1 MRHEQDKHIQ
11 KYSGVSG
18 IMNAIVQAFKH
29 IQIFRH
35 REKNQKLSEFV
46 LAHDAS
52 IAEDISRVKN
62 QEKPQLPADAMPAEV
77 TEPSRSAGYAYA
89 KEPPAI
95 MPNVNSEEKPQ
106 LPPGE
111 IGKEPPAIMPNV
123 NSEEKPQRP
132 PGEIGKEPPPNLPNI
147 WIYDGEVYDL
157 SDFIKR
163 HPGGEFFI
171 GRMKNRD
178 ITTLVNIF
186 HPNPEKSKRV
196 LKKYALG
203 REARPEDVHPK
214 YNAPPFLFREGFD
227 GWRDTPKFNFQNKEQ
242 LLNRIKT
249 RLNEPKMKKKIEQM
263 DFIFDVVTIIL
274 LIVYILVQVL
284 RLNFMQY
291 MPIYLFVPLMAALR
305 ISLTGAGHYL
315 IHRAQVR
322 LNKVFAHIFDISYVP
337 MAFVVTDGHT
347 LMHHP
352 FTQSQVDIKRNVFT
366 AMLELPR
373 YYRIPVHTV
382 HKLGHVLTGMFVRL
396 IEICALGIKFGVKD
410 MYGSWQRGFPHY
422 VGTFGMRVILV
433 GELIL
438 FWMHGDL
445 GAWLAQF
452 VLTLWISTFMI
463 VASHD
468 FEEEEADPSEDWAVS
483 QIRNSYDLTM
493 IGNKYIDCFLSAGL
507 SPHRVHHVLP
517 YQKSGFANII
527 SEDIVREEAEKFNVV
542 WSKPKNFFFD
552 RLPILVKHYLLGP
565 SRTAKENNFGL
576 LKEHFHPQ
584 ELIRSVKYVIQ
595 GFLGI
600 GSI

>member
-1 MRHEQDKHIQ
+1 
-11 KYSGVSG
+11 
-18 IMNAIVQAFKH
+18 MNAIVQAFKH
-29 IQIFRH
+29 IQLFKN
-35 REKNQKLSEFV
+35 REKDQNISELVF
-46 LAHDAS
+46 AHDAS
-52 IAEDISRVKN
+52 ISEDISRVNN
-62 QEKPQLPADAMPAEV
+62 QEKSQLTADAMPAVDYAYTKTPPPIMPNVNTQEQPQLPADEI
-77 TEPSRSAGYAYA
+77 A
-89 KEPPAI
+89 KAPPAI
-95 MPNVNSEEKPQ
+95 MPDINSQ
-106 LPPGE
+106 
-111 IGKEPPAIMPNV
+111 
-123 NSEEKPQRP
+123 EKPQRP
-132 PGEIGKEPPPNLPNI
+132 PGEIGKEPPPELPNI

-203 REARPEDVHPK
+203 RKARPEDVHPK

-227 GWRDTPKFNFQNKEQ
+227 GWRDTPKFNFQNQEQ

-249 RLNEPKMKKKIEQM
+249 RINEPEMKKKIEQM

-274 LIVYILVQVL
+274 LVVYILVQVL

-322 LNKVFAHIFDISYVP
+322 LNKVFANIFDISYVP

-373 YYRIPVHTV
+373 FYRIPVHTV

-396 IEICALGIKFGVKD
+396 IEICTLAFKFGVKD
-410 MYGSWQRGFPHY
+410 MYGSWQRGLPHY
-422 VGTFGMRVILV
+422 IGTFSMRIILV

-438 FWMHGDL
+438 FWMNGDF

-452 VLTLWISTFMI
+452 ILTLWISTFMI

-468 FEEEEADPSEDWAVS
+468 FEEEEVDPSEDWAVS

-552 RLPILVKHYLLGP
+552 RLPILVTHYLLGP
-565 SRTAKENNFGL
+565 SRSAKENNFGL

-584 ELIRSVKYVIQ
+584 QLMTSAKYVIQ

>member
-1 MRHEQDKHIQ
+1 MKNCTHASEKMRHEQHKHIQ

-35 REKNQKLSEFV
+35 REKEQKLSELV
-46 LAHDAS
+46 LAHNAS
-52 IAEDISRVKN
+52 ITEDISRAKN
-62 QEKPQLPADAMPAEV
+62 QEKPQLPAD
-77 TEPSRSAGYAYA
+77 TIA
-89 KEPPAI
+89 KAPPAI
-95 MPNVNSEEKPQ
+95 IPNVNSQ
-106 LPPGE
+106 
-111 IGKEPPAIMPNV
+111 
-123 NSEEKPQRP
+123 EKPQRP

-227 GWRDTPKFNFQNKEQ
+227 GWRDTPKFNFQNQEQ
-242 LLNRIKT
+242 LLNRIKA
-249 RLNEPKMKKKIEQM
+249 RINEPEMKKKIEKM

-274 LIVYILVQVL
+274 FIVYILVQVL
-284 RLNFMQY
+284 RLSFMQY

-373 YYRIPVHTV
+373 FYRIPVHTV
-382 HKLGHVLTGMFVRL
+382 HKLGHVLTGMFVRF
-396 IEICALGIKFGVKD
+396 IEICTLAVKFGVKD
-410 MYGSWQRGFPHY
+410 MYGSWQRGLPHY
-422 VGTFGMRVILV
+422 IGTFSMRVILV

-438 FWMHGDL
+438 FWMHGDF
-445 GAWLAQF
+445 GAWLTQF

-468 FEEEEADPSEDWAVS
+468 FEEEEVDPSEDWAVS
-483 QIRNSYDLTM
+483 QIKNSYDLTM

-517 YQKSGFANII
+517 YQKSGFANIL

-552 RLPILVKHYLLGP
+552 RLPILVQHYLLGP
-565 SRTAKENNFGL
+565 SRTAKEKNFGL

-584 ELIRSVKYVIQ
+584 QLMTSAKYVIQ
-595 GFLGI
+595 GFLGV